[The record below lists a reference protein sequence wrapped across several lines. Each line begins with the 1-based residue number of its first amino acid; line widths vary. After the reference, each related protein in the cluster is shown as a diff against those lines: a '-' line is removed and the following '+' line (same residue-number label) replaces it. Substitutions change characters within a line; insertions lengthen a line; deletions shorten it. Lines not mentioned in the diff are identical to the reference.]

1 MKNDKL
7 TEESRQKWLKI
18 MINEM
23 MSSED
28 SGDDDAMIVHPI
40 PWRSDYVNKMFHN
53 IDKYYKVRKSA
64 QACRQTKQRTVGSL
78 SNRRIPTDVDIIFL
92 LGQQLI
98 TKL

>member
-7 TEESRQKWLKI
+7 TEESRQKWLKV

-40 PWRSDYVNKMFHN
+40 PWRV
-53 IDKYYKVRKSA
+53 
-64 QACRQTKQRTVGSL
+64 
-78 SNRRIPTDVDIIFL
+78 
-92 LGQQLI
+92 
-98 TKL
+98 